1 VWLAAAG
8 VGLGLA
14 LVGLWHLVALPWAER
29 QLEAASGH
37 RAVIGSLTLWPG
49 GLRARDVT
57 LFGAAP
63 FASAPLARIAEL
75 QIRLGGPGYP
85 RLRPSAVSARG
96 VHVTYL
102 RTGRIDNLRG
112 VGTRPTTLRPR
123 TGPPPQLMLRE
134 GRLEAFIRVAPGL
147 SLVARGTNLRA
158 DRTGAG
164 PLIAEVEGLTVD
176 APGLLTLAAPRV
188 TVTSRDGRRSM
199 TGQGMRIVLPGGG
212 TLLDQL
218 ELTGELG
225 AEAANVSVRS
235 LARPGGASPESAPPL
250 TARLELRGGEAHAT
264 VEVPRL
270 QLAALRP
277 ALRALGIET
286 GGAQAGL
293 KVVLEARPEG
303 RSQLWLELEAEGLG
317 LAHPRLDRAYWGGVS
332 LSVRGQAA
340 IDSSSGRIEVDRS
353 ELTVLGLPL
362 VISGWSER
370 DPRWRGA
377 WKIETPPGRPPTC
390 AQLLRAQPAPIR
402 RALAGME
409 LEGQLG
415 LAASLA
421 FDSAAW
427 ESLDLEVDIGPRC
440 RVEQEPSALRALL
453 RGLRGAA
460 RGTLSWS
467 DLPID
472 RHHPDFVSGAQMPPH
487 LTAAFMTAEDGRFF
501 QHRGFD
507 LEMIR
512 RALAHDLAVGTL
524 ARGAS
529 TITQQLAKNLFLGP
543 ERTLGRKLSELV
555 LAWRLDQTMDK
566 QRQLETYLNIIELG
580 PGIRGVKRAAEVYFG
595 KPVSKLTPLESA
607 HLAALTPNPLG
618 FARRFREGRVDDGW
632 LHRLYDLLGMMKRS
646 GRLSAAELNSARQAR
661 LTLRPI

>member
-1 VWLAAAG
+1 LLAAAG
-8 VGLGLA
+8 GGLGLA
-14 LVGLWHLVALPWAER
+14 LLGLWHLVALPWAER
-29 QLEAASGH
+29 QLEAASGY
-37 RAVIGSLTLWPG
+37 RTVIGSLSLWSG
-49 GLRARDVT
+49 GVRARNVT
-57 LFGAAP
+57 LFGAPP

-75 QIRLGGPGYP
+75 EVRLGGPGHP
-85 RLRPSAVSARG
+85 RFGPSAVSARG

-102 RTGRIDNLRG
+102 RTGQLDNVRGAGARPVALRS
-112 VGTRPTTLRPR
+112 R
-123 TGPPPQLMLRE
+123 TGIPQLMLRD

-147 SLVARGTNLRA
+147 SLVGRGANLRV
-158 DRTGAG
+158 DRTGSG
-164 PLIAEVEGLTVD
+164 PLTAELDGLSVD
-176 APGLLTLAAPRV
+176 APGLLTLTAPRL
-188 TVTSRDGRRSM
+188 TVTSRDGRRSLA
-199 TGQGMRIVLPGGG
+199 GRGMRIVLPGGG
-212 TLLDQL
+212 TLLDEL

-225 AEAANVSVRS
+225 SEAATLAVRS
-235 LARPGGASPESAPPL
+235 LARPAGDASPDSAAPL

-264 VEVPRL
+264 VEIPRL
-270 QLAALRP
+270 QLTALRP
-277 ALRALGIET
+277 AVRELGIET

-317 LAHPRLDRAYWGGVS
+317 LFHPRLDRAFWGGIN

-340 IDSSSGRIEVDRS
+340 IDSTSGRIEVDRS
-353 ELTVLGLPL
+353 ELSLLGLPL

-370 DPRWRGA
+370 EPRWRGA
-377 WKIETPPGRPPTC
+377 WKIETPPGRPPSC

-409 LEGQLG
+409 MEGQLG
-415 LAASLA
+415 LAASLT
-421 FDSAAW
+421 FDAASW
-427 ESLDLEVDIGPRC
+427 ESLGLEIETEPRC
-440 RVEQEPSALRALL
+440 RVQQEPNDLRALL
-453 RGLRGAA
+453 RGLRGGGG
-460 RGTLSWS
+460 GTPSWS
-467 DLPID
+467 ELPID
-472 RHHPDFVSGAQMPPH
+472 RQHPDFVSGEQMPRH

-501 QHRGFD
+501 RHRGFD

-555 LAWRLDQTMDK
+555 LAWRIDQTMDK
-566 QRQLETYLNIIELG
+566 QRQLEVYLNIIELG

-595 KPVSKLTPLESA
+595 KPVSRLTPLESA

-646 GRLSAAELNSARQAR
+646 GRLSAAELNSARQSR
-661 LTLRPI
+661 LTLRRI